1 MLALDGAR
9 LRRSL
14 AMTKQDCSDRYQL
27 PPPLSRASPTVP
39 MARKWPGG
47 ESKVES
53 AGSVRTIG
61 HDPLIIVSVL
71 ANERFPRQP
80 VIRIVDPH
88 AVVLVRENYI

>member
-14 AMTKQDCSDRYQL
+14 ATTKQDCSDRYQL
-27 PPPLSRASPTVP
+27 PPPSSRSQSNCTHGQE
-39 MARKWPGG
+39 MAGALAAFG
-47 ESKVES
+47 IS
-53 AGSVRTIG
+53 ATTGS
-61 HDPLIIVSVL
+61 IILSVL

>member
-27 PPPLSRASPTVP
+27 PSPSSRI
-39 MARKWPGG
+39 WPSG
-47 ESKVES
+47 ESELES
-53 AGSVRTIG
+53 LGSVRNIG
-61 HDPLIIVSVL
+61 HGPVIILSVL
-71 ANERFPRQP
+71 ANERFPRQS

-88 AVVLVRENYI
+88 AVVLVRKNYI

>member
-27 PPPLSRASPTVP
+27 PSPSSRI
-39 MARKWPGG
+39 WPGG
-47 ESKVES
+47 ESELES
-53 AGSVRTIG
+53 AGSVRNIG
-61 HDPLIIVSVL
+61 HGPVIILSVL
-71 ANERFPRQP
+71 ANERFPRQS
-80 VIRIVDPH
+80 VIRIVEAPH